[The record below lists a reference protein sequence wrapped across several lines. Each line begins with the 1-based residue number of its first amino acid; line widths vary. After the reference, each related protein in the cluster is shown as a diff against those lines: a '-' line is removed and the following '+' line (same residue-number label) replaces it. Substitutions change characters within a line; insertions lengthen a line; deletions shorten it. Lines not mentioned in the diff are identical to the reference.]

1 VPITQE
7 EKNRVSRLRRAA
19 KKQDYTLNIV
29 NRGESLASRR
39 IMLTN
44 NLTGKADHFTIPEC
58 EEFLKV
64 KTD

>member
-1 VPITQE
+1 MPITQE

-29 NRGESLASRR
+29 NHGTNLESRR

-44 NLTGKADHFTIPEC
+44 NQTEKAAYFSLNEC

-64 KTD
+64 K